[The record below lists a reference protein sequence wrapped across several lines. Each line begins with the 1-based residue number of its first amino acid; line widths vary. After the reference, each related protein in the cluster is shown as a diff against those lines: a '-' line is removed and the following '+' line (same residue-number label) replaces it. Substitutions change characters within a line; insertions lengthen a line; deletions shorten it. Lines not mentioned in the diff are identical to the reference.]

1 MQQPQ
6 LDLRVLQY
14 FVAVAEEL
22 HFGRAAARLHI
33 AQPSLSVQIRKL
45 EHSLGTP
52 LLIRTSRSVS
62 LTSAGD
68 VLLGEA
74 KRLLSAAERAVSL
87 TREVASG
94 VRGTLIVGF
103 QANAAAELT
112 PRILAAFKNNHPE
125 IHVQMR
131 SFDFADP
138 TAGLADGSAD
148 VAFVR
153 PPLPAADWLAM
164 ETLFIEPRVLVVA
177 SSSRFAGLSE
187 VSVEQVV
194 DESFVA
200 RKAPDKWRDFWLA
213 TQARGGQPVRLGT
226 RVPPSTSVS
235 KPSWVSGALRS
246 PRPPP
251 SVSMT
256 VRGYL
261 SSRSE
266 TSHPLR
272 CRLHGALMSMTG
284 WHVSSWRPPG
294 PWPPSEASR
303 ISSTPVGLPSYPLRS
318 SLISATDNRS
328 AATARRRPLSLS
340 Y

>member
-33 AQPSLSVQIRKL
+33 AQPSLASNRKL

-153 PPLPAADWLAM
+153 PPLPAAD
-164 ETLFIEPRVLVVA
+164 
-177 SSSRFAGLSE
+177 
-187 VSVEQVV
+187 
-194 DESFVA
+194 
-200 RKAPDKWRDFWLA
+200 
-213 TQARGGQPVRLGT
+213 
-226 RVPPSTSVS
+226 
-235 KPSWVSGALRS
+235 
-246 PRPPP
+246 
-251 SVSMT
+251 
-256 VRGYL
+256 
-261 SSRSE
+261 
-266 TSHPLR
+266 
-272 CRLHGALMSMTG
+272 
-284 WHVSSWRPPG
+284 
-294 PWPPSEASR
+294 
-303 ISSTPVGLPSYPLRS
+303 
-318 SLISATDNRS
+318 
-328 AATARRRPLSLS
+328 
-340 Y
+340 